1 MSFQEFRLGP
11 FLCLH
16 SREGL
21 CMRSVSLVLVQ
32 NTCEVVPT
40 VSCRP
45 GCSESGG
52 NCFSISPREYG
63 ISRQIERWRSPS
75 HRDDAQSSR
84 SPLRP
89 DVKGVTAKRYASRVT
104 GQDIWIPHS
113 PRYSGAQLIGSV
125 TSTSPYEF
133 SDEISPKGESYFPRR
148 GFRPATSAV

>member
-1 MSFQEFRLGP
+1 MSFQEFRLGL

-32 NTCEVVPT
+32 NTCEVAPT

-45 GCSESGG
+45 GLRIWGKLLRH
-52 NCFSISPREYG
+52 FPREHR
-63 ISRQIERWRSPS
+63 ISRPIERWRSPS

-113 PRYSGAQLIGSV
+113 PRYSGAQLVGSA

-133 SDEISPKGESYFPRR
+133 SDEISPKGVSYFP
-148 GFRPATSAV
+148 